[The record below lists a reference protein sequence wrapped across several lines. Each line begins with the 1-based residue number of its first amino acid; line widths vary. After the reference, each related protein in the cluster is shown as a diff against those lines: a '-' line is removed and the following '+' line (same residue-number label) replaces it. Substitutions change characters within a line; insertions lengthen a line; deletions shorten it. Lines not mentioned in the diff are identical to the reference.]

1 MGVRKMRHQMFPP
14 NHVDNSF
21 EWFRNQH
28 QLNDH
33 YFHNG
38 AFNPYDLNQ
47 QQNEMIQRYY
57 GNMIQPYSQN
67 QIQATE
73 IPQTMQMM
81 ETAPTSEPQ
90 TFQDMDPME
99 DIQQHAYP
107 EQGTMFASPPEYTQ
121 VQPHMMQNPAGQYPS
136 QSYSPAIESGFPGY
150 GQQPQAT
157 NYANFQ
163 LYSNPY
169 GVQNFHSEFPNF
181 TQQQPQHQQPQH
193 QQFGQMMQGGPFSTP
208 SMFAP
213 STPYPTQPKQLNQQS
228 NNGQSF
234 QFSSILNQFKNSSG
248 SYDVPKMM
256 STAGQMMNTV
266 NQVGGLFKQIGFFFK

>member
-33 YFHNG
+33 YYHNG
-38 AFNPYDLNQ
+38 TFNPYDLNQ

-67 QIQATE
+67 QLQTTE
-73 IPQTMQMM
+73 VQQTMQMM
-81 ETAPTSEPQ
+81 ETAPTSETQ
-90 TFQDMDPME
+90 TFQAMNQME
-99 DIQQHAYP
+99 DIQQHAYQ
-107 EQGTMFASPPEYTQ
+107 EQGTMFASPPEYAQ
-121 VQPHMMQNPAGQYPS
+121 AQPHLMQNPAGLYPS
-136 QSYSPAIESGFPGY
+136 QPYATPLESGFPGY

-157 NYANFQ
+157 NYSNFQ

-169 GVQNFHSEFPNF
+169 GDQNFQTQFSNF
-181 TQQQPQHQQPQH
+181 TQQQPQQQQY
-193 QQFGQMMQGGPFSTP
+193 GQMMQGGPFSTP

-213 STPYPTQPKQLNQQS
+213 STPYPTQPKQLNQQNS
-228 NNGQSF
+228 NGQSF

>member
-33 YFHNG
+33 YFQNG
-38 AFNPYDLNQ
+38 TFNRHDLNQ
-47 QQNEMIQRYY
+47 QQNEMIQQYY

-67 QIQATE
+67 QIQSTE
-73 IPQTMQMM
+73 IPQVVQMM
-81 ETAPTSEPQ
+81 ETTPLSETQ
-90 TFQDMDPME
+90 TIQATNPMAE
-99 DIQQHAYP
+99 IQQNAYIEP
-107 EQGTMFASPPEYTQ
+107 GTMFATPPEFTQ
-121 VQPHMMQNPAGQYPS
+121 VQPHLMQNPAGQYPS
-136 QSYSPAIESGFPGY
+136 QPYATPLASGFPGY

-157 NYANFQ
+157 NYSNFQ

-169 GVQNFHSEFPNF
+169 GNQNFHTQFPNF
-181 TQQQPQHQQPQH
+181 TQQAPQHQQY
-193 QQFGQMMQGGPFSTP
+193 GQMMQGGPFSTS

-213 STPYPTQPKQLNQQS
+213 STPYPTQPKQLNQQNS
-228 NNGQSF
+228 NGQGQSF
-234 QFSSILNQFKNSSG
+234 QFSSILSQFKNSSG

-256 STAGQMMNTV
+256 STAGQMMNTM
-266 NQVGGLFKQIGFFFK
+266 NQVGGIFKQIGFFFK